1 MEKIIGLKELREN
14 LPMYEKKVA
23 SGNCFL
29 VVKKSKPIFRISP
42 IDHEDEG
49 LWEEIS
55 DFTKIQK
62 GGVGIEKLLKR
73 L

>member
-14 LPMYEKKVA
+14 LPAYEKKIA
-23 SGNCFL
+23 AGESFL
-29 VVKKSKPIFRISP
+29 VVKKSKPVFRISP
-42 IDHEDEG
+42 IDRDNEE
-49 LWEEIS
+49 LWEEVI

-62 GGVGIEKLLKR
+62 GGVAIDDLLSR

>member
-14 LPMYEKKVA
+14 LPAYEKRIA
-23 SGNCFL
+23 AGDCFL
-29 VVKKSKPIFRISP
+29 VVKKSKPVFRISP
-42 IDHEDEG
+42 VDHDNEEM
-49 LWEEIS
+49 WEEIV

-62 GGVGIEKLLKR
+62 GGVVLEDLLNR

>member
-1 MEKIIGLKELREN
+1 MEKIIGLRELREN
-14 LPMYEKKVA
+14 LPKYENMV
-23 SGNCFL
+23 GLGETFV

-42 IDHEDEG
+42 VDEG
-49 LWEEIS
+49 EDIWEEVI

-62 GGVGIEKLLKR
+62 GGVDINDLLSR